1 MRRILVEL
9 GPIWRKYI
17 VIIHD
22 VLMSALAVGASF
34 WIRFREIPRGA
45 HLFADDL
52 LLTLAIMVPLAA
64 GVFRICGLY
73 RGVWRFASTPDLANI
88 VRAATVLTVALVAV
102 DFLARGQIVV
112 PRTVVFVY
120 WFLQIGMLSAPRLAY
135 RVYAD
140 SRRGRGRGHA
150 ADAIPALVVGTGA
163 ETEMLI
169 RLLQSTPY
177 PTLRVVGL
185 LAQSRADLRQTIR
198 GVDVVG
204 LSEDLAG
211 VVGSLS
217 RKGIVPRRLLFTRE
231 ALERQDNPVALI
243 EQARRLDLVVGRI
256 AKGALSARLEL
267 APQLAPIRMEDLL
280 ERPTVKLNEGEIRAL
295 VGGRR
300 VVVTGGGGSIGSEI
314 CQQVAEL
321 GAHRVVI
328 AENSEF
334 ALYQVLRALEA
345 VRPGLEVIGRI
356 CDVRDRAQ
364 IEALFAEFRP
374 ELVFHAAALKQLPI
388 VEDNRA
394 AGAMTNIIGT
404 RNVADAAKAHG
415 ALAMVLIST
424 DKAIKPSSFLGATK
438 RVAELYCQAL
448 DSGASAGSKV
458 AGAKITGARGA
469 PTRFLSVRFGNV
481 LASNGS
487 VLWVFREQIEQGGP
501 VTVTHPEM
509 ERYFMSVSEATSLV
523 LSATAHGLADPAH
536 DGSVFMLDMGK
547 PVKIIDLAHR
557 MIRLAGFEPDQDIA
571 IEIVG
576 IRPGERLR
584 EELFHAGEPV
594 SRIDIEGVFA
604 AKPRSVPFEA
614 LVTALKRIEAA
625 AKQGDETALLRL
637 IGKLVPD
644 YSGHMPEAD
653 TNTAAAPDADKIV
666 YLAKPGKSAAKP
678 GQSAAS

>member
-1 MRRILVEL
+1 MRRIFVEL
-9 GPIWRKYI
+9 APIWRKYI
-17 VIIHD
+17 VIVHD
-22 VLMSALAVGASF
+22 VLMSAFAVGASF
-34 WIRFREIPRGA
+34 WIRFREIPHGS

-52 LLTLAIMVPLAA
+52 FYTLLIMIPLAA
-64 GVFRICGLY
+64 VVFRFCGLY

-88 VRAATVLTVALVAV
+88 VRASTILTAALVAI

-140 SRRGRGRGHA
+140 SLRGRGRSKSA
-150 ADAIPALVVGTGA
+150 EAIPALVVGTGA

-177 PTLRVVGL
+177 PTLRIIGL
-185 LAQSRADLRQTIR
+185 LAQSRADLKQTIR

-204 LSEDLAG
+204 LTEDLAG
-211 VVGSLS
+211 VIDTLS
-217 RKGIVPRRLLFTRE
+217 RKGIAPRRLLFTRE

-267 APQLAPIRMEDLL
+267 APQLAPIRIEDLL
-280 ERPTVKLNEGEIRAL
+280 ERPTPKLNEGEIRTL
-295 VGGRR
+295 LSGSCVL
-300 VVVTGGGGSIGSEI
+300 VTGGGGSIGSEI
-314 CQQVAEL
+314 CRQVAEL
-321 GAHRVVI
+321 GAQRIVI
-328 AENSEF
+328 AENSEL
-334 ALYQVLRALEA
+334 ALYQVLRVLEA
-345 VRPGLEVIGRI
+345 VRPGLDVAGRI
-356 CDVRDRAQ
+356 CDVRDRVQ

-394 AGAMTNIIGT
+394 AGAMTNIVGT
-404 RNVADAAKAHG
+404 RNVADAAKAYR
-415 ALAMVLIST
+415 ARAMVFIST
-424 DKAIKPSSFLGATK
+424 DKAIRPSSFLGATK
-438 RVAELYCQAL
+438 RVAELYCQAM
-448 DSGASAGSKV
+448 DARSKSANGGIANAEIRAPSR
-458 AGAKITGARGA
+458 T

-487 VLWVFREQIEQGGP
+487 VLWVFREQIAQGGP

-523 LSATAHGLADPAH
+523 LSATAHGLTRPDH

-571 IEIVG
+571 IEIIG

-584 EELFHAGEPV
+584 EELYHAGEPL

-614 LVTALKRIEAA
+614 LLTALKRIETAA
-625 AKQGDETALLRL
+625 REGDETALLRL
-637 IGKLVPD
+637 TSKLVPD
-644 YSGHMPEAD
+644 YNGHMPNAD
-653 TNTAAAPDADKIV
+653 DESAVPDGDKVV
-666 YLAKPGKSAAKP
+666 YLAKPG
-678 GQSAAS
+678 QFAAS